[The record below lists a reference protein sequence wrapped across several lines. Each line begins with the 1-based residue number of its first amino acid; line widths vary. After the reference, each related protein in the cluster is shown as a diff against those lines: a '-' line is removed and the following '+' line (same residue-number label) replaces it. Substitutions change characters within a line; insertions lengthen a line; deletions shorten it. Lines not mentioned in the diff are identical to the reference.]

1 MKSFLVTASK
11 HVITKHQT
19 GNNNQDG
26 KKAVAHKKHDT
37 HTNANPEQNK
47 TNQPF
52 HTAPSQKKELLSVYA
67 ENRKS
72 FMLGSV

>member
-1 MKSFLVTASK
+1 MCFCLLGKFAAFLITASK

-52 HTAPSQKKELLSVYA
+52 HTAPSQKKIYYQYM
-67 ENRKS
+67 R
-72 FMLGSV
+72 